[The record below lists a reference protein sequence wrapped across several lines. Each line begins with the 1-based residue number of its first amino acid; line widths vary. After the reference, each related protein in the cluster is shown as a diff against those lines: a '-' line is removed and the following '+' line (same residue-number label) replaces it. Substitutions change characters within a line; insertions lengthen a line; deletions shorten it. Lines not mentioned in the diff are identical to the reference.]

1 MGLGNIYLHRNNLSL
16 LIRISHFLQI
26 NLSKKTIIIF
36 MYAVEVNIENVIAD
50 CPFVKDWIDV
60 LNTYIKGSNFPM
72 SKIEAYYDYGYFV
85 PTRKNTP
92 EENLI
97 AQIHNQTLRYED
109 RLKVELAK
117 VRVSVTIKMGQ
128 TILTHR
134 LQKGFIPKTIQEIIS
149 EITKV
154 RMGLECDEHG
164 NEDIRKSIPPLSP
177 DIVVHFIDYMPK
189 EEPEM
194 EIDDILDK
202 ISKSGFDSLTEEEK
216 EFLDKKSKD
225 I

>member
-1 MGLGNIYLHRNNLSL
+1 
-16 LIRISHFLQI
+16 
-26 NLSKKTIIIF
+26 
-36 MYAVEVNIENVIAD
+36 MYAVEVNIENVIEE
-50 CPFVKDWIDV
+50 CSFVKDWIDV
-60 LNTYIKGSNFPM
+60 LNTYIKGSIFPI
-72 SKIEAYYDYGYFV
+72 SKIEAFYEYGYFV
-85 PTRKNTP
+85 PAKNNTP
-92 EENLI
+92 ENFLMS
-97 AQIHNQTLRYED
+97 QVHNQTLKYDE
-109 RLKVELAK
+109 RLKIELAK

-134 LQKGFIPKTIQEIIS
+134 LKKGVIPKTIEDIIA

-154 RMGLECDEHG
+154 RMGLECDQHG
-164 NEDIRKSIPPLSP
+164 DESIRESIPPLSP
-177 DIVVHFIDYMPK
+177 DIVVHFVDWAPK
-189 EEPEM
+189 EEPEL

>member
-1 MGLGNIYLHRNNLSL
+1 
-16 LIRISHFLQI
+16 
-26 NLSKKTIIIF
+26 

-92 EENLI
+92 EENLM